1 MNKMNNM
8 QFMMMFVL
16 SAIIIGLSATIILQ
30 YANAAINND
39 DSCSRHQTSDNSKK
53 CSKNDTPMILPF
65 P

>member
-1 MNKMNNM
+1 
-8 QFMMMFVL
+8 MMFVL
-16 SAIIIGLSATIILQ
+16 SAIIIGVFSATITLQ
-30 YANAAINND
+30 YANAVSNND